1 MNTCLRTLVQLVA
14 NREDNDPNIPDV
26 VANMVAIFQAMAP
39 SHYKQYIAEFQ
50 PDDQAGRENMIDMIL
65 EIVSMFH
72 DLIKNNV
79 YESNWNSMIM
89 LQNSVILKSLKEFSL
104 AIQDYLRHP
113 SFDQLVWKN
122 YFQCAI
128 TFITQPSLQVEKFS
142 ESKRKQIL
150 SMFKDMRKEM
160 GLEVKKM
167 WNSLGQHKID
177 FIPNMVGPFLE
188 MTLIPETELRKATIP
203 IFFDMM
209 QCEYYSHPQ
218 QENTDSGVG
227 KQNFDELE
235 DSIIHNLDRYITD
248 VGEGD
253 QHYQFLFEKILSSS
267 CEQHTSMRE
276 IGKDFIKRVRHNKML
291 LNIPIFPVIKLYI
304 IGTK

>member
-1 MNTCLRTLVQLVA
+1 MTTCLRTLVQLVA

-142 ESKRKQIL
+142 ESKRKHVGLLVFIQRI
-150 SMFKDMRKEM
+150 SM
-160 GLEVKKM
+160 
-167 WNSLGQHKID
+167 
-177 FIPNMVGPFLE
+177 
-188 MTLIPETELRKATIP
+188 
-203 IFFDMM
+203 
-209 QCEYYSHPQ
+209 
-218 QENTDSGVG
+218 
-227 KQNFDELE
+227 
-235 DSIIHNLDRYITD
+235 
-248 VGEGD
+248 
-253 QHYQFLFEKILSSS
+253 
-267 CEQHTSMRE
+267 
-276 IGKDFIKRVRHNKML
+276 
-291 LNIPIFPVIKLYI
+291 
-304 IGTK
+304 